1 MIFDYTLSSISFWP
15 EFSSNLSS
23 TGMTLPDFALRVGL
37 ALLMGSLIGAER
49 EWRHKLA
56 GLKTN
61 ALVCVGS
68 ALFTCIGYQAAAT
81 GHADPTRIAGQ
92 IASGIGFLGAGAI
105 LRDGLTIRGLTTAAT
120 VWCAAAIG
128 TMAGAGMLVHAVV
141 GTGFIFGC
149 NFALKEMA
157 GMLFKYH
164 SVDAPVEQDYVLN
177 FYTKFSASTQ
187 RKQIVDFFDARK
199 LSIRSLN
206 IEPIASGSHWVLTV
220 QSTDFHIE
228 PSYAEKM
235 ADEFWTAFDTQLN
248 WRLD

>member
-1 MIFDYTLSSISFWP
+1 
-15 EFSSNLSS
+15 
-23 TGMTLPDFALRVGL
+23 MTLTDFAMRVGL
-37 ALLMGSLIGAER
+37 ALLLGSLIGAER

-68 ALFTCIGYQAAAT
+68 ALFTCIGYQAYMD
-81 GHADPTRIAGQ
+81 GQADPTRIAGQ

-128 TMAGAGMLVHAVV
+128 SMAGAGMLVHAVV

-157 GMLFKYH
+157 GMLFKH
-164 SVDAPVEQDYVLN
+164 HNVDAPVEQNYVIN
-177 FYTKFSASTQ
+177 FYTKTADPSQ
-187 RKQIVDFFDARK
+187 RKAVIEFIASK
-199 LSIRSLN
+199 NLNIRAFN
-206 IEPIASGSHWVLTV
+206 IEPIATGFHWTLTV
-220 QSTDFHIE
+220 QCTYFHTD
-228 PSYAEKM
+228 P
-235 ADEFWTAFDTQLN
+235 FDTETLANDFRATFDEHLN
-248 WRLD
+248 WRLG

>member
-1 MIFDYTLSSISFWP
+1 
-15 EFSSNLSS
+15 
-23 TGMTLPDFALRVGL
+23 MTLTDFAMRVGL
-37 ALLMGSLIGAER
+37 ALLLGSLIGAER

-68 ALFTCIGYQAAAT
+68 ALFTCIGYQASFM
-81 GHADPTRIAGQ
+81 GQADPTRIAGQ

-128 TMAGAGMLVHAVV
+128 SLAGAGMLVHAVM

-157 GMLFKYH
+157 GVLFKH
-164 SVDAPVEQDYVLN
+164 HNVDAPVEQEFVLN
-177 FYTKFSASTQ
+177 FYTNQADPGQ
-187 RKQIVDFFDARK
+187 RKKIVEFFGAK
-199 LSIRSLN
+199 NLNIRAFN
-206 IEPIASGSHWVLTV
+206 IEPIATGFHWVLTV
-220 QSTDFHIE
+220 QCTYLHTDPLDTE
-228 PSYAEKM
+228 AL
-235 ADEFWTAFDTQLN
+235 ANDFWATFDAQLN
-248 WRLD
+248 WRLG

>member
-1 MIFDYTLSSISFWP
+1 MNLEPTLSLRLLLPQNVHVPIIG
-15 EFSSNLSS
+15 
-23 TGMTLPDFALRVGL
+23 TMTLTDFAIRVGL
-37 ALLMGSLIGAER
+37 ALLLGSLIGAER

-68 ALFTCIGYQAAAT
+68 ALFTCIGYQASSM

-128 TMAGAGMLVHAVV
+128 SLAGAGMLVHAVV

-157 GMLFKYH
+157 GMLFKH
-164 SVDAPVEQDYVLN
+164 HNVDAPVH
-177 FYTKFSASTQ
+177 KPS
-187 RKQIVDFFDARK
+187 R
-199 LSIRSLN
+199 
-206 IEPIASGSHWVLTV
+206 SGSAKKDCGVLRRQRSQYPSLQHRTHRYRF
-220 QSTDFHIE
+220 SLGSHGPMHIFAHG
-228 PSYAEKM
+228 PPQHRRACNR
-235 ADEFWTAFDTQLN
+235 F
-248 WRLD
+248 LDHL

>member
-1 MIFDYTLSSISFWP
+1 MNLEPTLSLRLLLPQNVHVPIIG
-15 EFSSNLSS
+15 
-23 TGMTLPDFALRVGL
+23 TMTLTDFAIRVGL
-37 ALLMGSLIGAER
+37 ALLLGSLIGAER

-68 ALFTCIGYQAAAT
+68 ALFTCIGYQASSM

-128 TMAGAGMLVHAVV
+128 SLAGAGMLVHAVV

-157 GMLFKYH
+157 GMLFKH
-164 SVDAPVEQDYVLN
+164 HNVDAPVEQEFILN
-177 FYTKFSASTQ
+177 FYTNQADPDQ
-187 RKQIVDFFDARK
+187 RKKIVEFFGAK
-199 LSIRSLN
+199 ISIS
-206 IEPIASGSHWVLTV
+206 
-220 QSTDFHIE
+220 E
-228 PSYAEKM
+228 PSTSNPSLPVFIGFSRSNAHICTRTPSTPKSLQPISGPPLM
-235 ADEFWTAFDTQLN
+235 RN
-248 WRLD
+248 

>member
-1 MIFDYTLSSISFWP
+1 MNLEPTLSLRLLLPQNVHVPIIG
-15 EFSSNLSS
+15 
-23 TGMTLPDFALRVGL
+23 TMTLTDFAIRVGL
-37 ALLMGSLIGAER
+37 ALLLGSLIGAER

-68 ALFTCIGYQAAAT
+68 ALFTCIGYQASSM

-128 TMAGAGMLVHAVV
+128 SLAGAGMLVHAVV

-157 GMLFKYH
+157 GMLFKH
-164 SVDAPVEQDYVLN
+164 HNVDAPVEQEFILN
-177 FYTKFSASTQ
+177 FYTNQADPDQ
-187 RKQIVDFFDARK
+187 RKKIVEFFGAKD
-199 LSIRSLN
+199 LNIRAFN
-206 IEPIASGSHWVLTV
+206 IEPIATGFHWVFTV
-220 QSTDFHIE
+220 QCTYLHTDPLNTE
-228 PSYAEKM
+228 ELATY
-235 ADEFWTAFDTQLN
+235 FWTTFDAQLN
-248 WRLD
+248 WRLG

>member
-1 MIFDYTLSSISFWP
+1 MNLEPTLSLRLLLPQNVHVPIIG
-15 EFSSNLSS
+15 
-23 TGMTLPDFALRVGL
+23 TMTLTDFAIRVGL
-37 ALLMGSLIGAER
+37 ALLLGSLIGAER

-68 ALFTCIGYQAAAT
+68 ALFTCIGYQASSM

-128 TMAGAGMLVHAVV
+128 SLAGAGMLVHAVV

-157 GMLFKYH
+157 GMLFARRILRAQNALERM
-164 SVDAPVEQDYVLN
+164 V
-177 FYTKFSASTQ
+177 
-187 RKQIVDFFDARK
+187 QIVPQKIVRHCVPHIRFGQQIFLK
-199 LSIRSLN
+199 GSILPCLR
-206 IEPIASGSHWVLTV
+206 
-220 QSTDFHIE
+220 
-228 PSYAEKM
+228 
-235 ADEFWTAFDTQLN
+235 
-248 WRLD
+248 